1 MLSIHPIIQ
10 ISATCLGLYVFYLG
24 VQRFRS
30 LHLKQKVK
38 FNWKRHVL
46 LGKIVMATWLAG
58 ILGGVSIAYMT
69 WHGFLVTGIHGE
81 VALVI
86 LPLILFGL
94 FSGLHMNRKKKILI
108 RVENHLFITFF
119 DCLVNLTI
127 LVLALYQI
135 FTVWWVY
142 NVYVLGN

>member
-10 ISATCLGLYVFYLG
+10 LSATCLGLYVFYLG

-69 WHGFLVTGIHGE
+69 WHGFLVTGIHGK
-81 VALVI
+81 VTLVI

-94 FSGLHMNRKKKILI
+94 FSGLHMNRMKKK
-108 RVENHLFITFF
+108 RTFF
-119 DCLVNLTI
+119 PFVHGLVNLTI

-135 FTVWWVY
+135 STGWWVY

>member
-10 ISATCLGLYVFYLG
+10 LSATCLGLFVFYLG

-46 LGKIVMATWLAG
+46 LGKIVMASWLAG
-58 ILGGVSIAYMT
+58 ILGGVSIVYMT
-69 WHGFLVTGIHGE
+69 WHGFLVTGIHGK

-94 FSGLHMNRKKKILI
+94 FSGLYMNRKKQKRKFLPIAHGLI
-108 RVENHLFITFF
+108 
-119 DCLVNLTI
+119 NLTV
-127 LVLALYQI
+127 LLLALYQMS
-135 FTVWWVY
+135 TGWWVY
-142 NVYVLGN
+142 NVYVLGH

>member
-10 ISATCLGLYVFYLG
+10 LSATCLGLYVFYLG
-24 VQRFRS
+24 IQRFRS

-38 FNWKRHVL
+38 FNWKRHML

-58 ILGGVSIAYMT
+58 ILGGVSIVYMT
-69 WHGFLVTGIHGE
+69 WDGFLVTGIHGK

-94 FSGLHMNRKKKILI
+94 FSGLHMNRKKKKRTLLPF
-108 RVENHLFITFF
+108 VHG
-119 DCLVNLTI
+119 LVNLTI

-135 FTVWWVY
+135 STGWWVY

>member
-10 ISATCLGLYVFYLG
+10 LSATCLGLYVFYLG

-69 WHGFLVTGIHGE
+69 WHRFLVTGIHGK

-94 FSGLHMNRKKKILI
+94 FSGLHMNRKKKK
-108 RVENHLFITFF
+108 RTFLPF
-119 DCLVNLTI
+119 VHGLVNLTI

-135 FTVWWVY
+135 STGWWVY

>member
-10 ISATCLGLYVFYLG
+10 LSATCLCLYVFYLG
-24 VQRFRS
+24 VQRFWS

-58 ILGGVSIAYMT
+58 ILGGVSIVYIY
-69 WHGFLVTGIHGE
+69 WHGFLLTGIHGK
-81 VALVI
+81 VTLVI

-94 FSGLHMNRKKKILI
+94 FSGLHMNRKKKKRTLLPF
-108 RVENHLFITFF
+108 VHG
-119 DCLVNLTI
+119 LVNLTI

-135 FTVWWVY
+135 STGWWVY

>member
-10 ISATCLGLYVFYLG
+10 LSATCLGLYVFYLG

-38 FNWKRHVL
+38 FNWKRHVF

-69 WHGFLVTGIHGE
+69 WHGFLVTGIHGK

-94 FSGLHMNRKKKILI
+94 FSGLHMNRMKKK
-108 RVENHLFITFF
+108 RTFLPF
-119 DCLVNLTI
+119 VHGFVNLTI

-135 FTVWWVY
+135 STGWWVY